1 MELKTPPQNLEAE
14 KAVLGSILI
23 DSQSL
28 TKISDLLRPDS
39 FYDLRHQI
47 IFQNII
53 SLYKEGKAVDV
64 LTLTNE
70 LKKDKKLK
78 QIGGSAYLS
87 ELISEVPTT
96 TNIEN
101 YADIIRECSVRRELI
116 NLSYTIDSLS
126 REEQKKLDD
135 IMDVFES
142 KLFSITVSSSNKDFF
157 DTKTL
162 LEMQIQRADEY
173 AKNPN
178 GLRGLPTGIPS
189 MDKFLG
195 GLHKSDLIILAARPS
210 VGKSALAFDIARNVA
225 MTGRTSAVFSLE
237 MPAVQVIERMLAQQS
252 RINLWELRMSQ
263 IKDVDFKRLNA
274 AQDELAKSKIFI
286 DETPGIN
293 IMQLRSKARK
303 LMIEEGLDIIIID
316 YLQLMQGNSN
326 TDNRAQEVGEISRS
340 LKILARELN
349 IPIIAL
355 SQLNRAVENRID
367 RVPQL
372 SDLRESGSIEQD
384 ADLVL
389 FLSRDLGAEETVD
402 PNNID
407 YNKKIKVDMYIAKHR
422 NGPVG
427 KVKLMFHPS
436 HMKYLDYE
444 GPLED

>member
-1 MELKTPPQNLEAE
+1 MELKIPPQNLDAE
-14 KAVLGSILI
+14 KAVLGAILI
-23 DSQSL
+23 DNQSL
-28 TKISDLLRPDS
+28 NKIADLLRPDS

-53 SLYKEGKAVDV
+53 QLYRDGKAVDV
-64 LTLTNE
+64 LTLTSE
-70 LKKDKKLK
+70 LRKDKKLK
-78 QIGGSAYLS
+78 QVGGSAYLS
-87 ELISEVPTT
+87 ELISEVPSTS
-96 TNIEN
+96 NIEN
-101 YADIIRECSVRRELI
+101 YADIIRECFIRRELI
-116 NLSYTIDSLS
+116 NLSSTMDHVS
-126 REEQKKLDD
+126 REEQKKLED
-135 IMDVFES
+135 IMDEFES
-142 KLFSITVSSSNKDFF
+142 KLFSITVSSSNKDFY

-162 LEMQIQRADEY
+162 LAMQIERADEY

-178 GLRGLPTGIPS
+178 GLRGLSTGINS

-210 VGKSALAFDIARNVA
+210 VGKSALAFDIARHVA
-225 MTGRTSAVFSLE
+225 NTGKTVAVFSLE
-237 MPAVQVIERMLAQQS
+237 MPAIQVIERMLAQQS
-252 RINLWELRMSQ
+252 RINLWELRMGN
-263 IKDVDFKRLNA
+263 IKDSDFKKLNA
-274 AQDELAKSKIFI
+274 AQDQLSKSRILI

-293 IMQLRSKARK
+293 VMQLRSKARK
-303 LMIEEGLDIIIID
+303 LMIDESLDMIIID

-389 FLSRDLGAEETVD
+389 FLSRDLNTEEVD

-407 YNKKIKVDMYIAKHR
+407 HNRKIKVDLYVAKHR

-427 KVKLMFHPS
+427 KIKLMFHPS
-436 HMKYLDYE
+436 HMKYLDFE
-444 GPLED
+444 GDQDD